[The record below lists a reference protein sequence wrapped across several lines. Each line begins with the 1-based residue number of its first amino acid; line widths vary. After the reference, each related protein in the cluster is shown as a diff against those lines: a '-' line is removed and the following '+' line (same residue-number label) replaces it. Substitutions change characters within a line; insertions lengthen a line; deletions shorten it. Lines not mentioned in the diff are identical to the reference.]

1 MSRVTRLPAVSIISG
16 THRPRW
22 RGRIHIGA
30 FAVSIPAVAGLLVL
44 SPDPRARIAAAA
56 FGLSL
61 IAVYGV
67 SAAYHTLATTDRAQ
81 RIMRRADHSM
91 IFVLIAGTYTP
102 VCLLAL
108 PRSWSIPLLA
118 AVWSLTAIGVG
129 TKVLGTGRLMR
140 ASNGLYVVMGWLAI
154 VALPVMLRTLR
165 PSVLTLMVVGGVLYS
180 IGAALFFLRRPD
192 PHPEIFGYHEVWHT
206 FTVLAGASHFAMVA
220 LVIR

>member
-1 MSRVTRLPAVSIISG
+1 MSG

-22 RGRIHIGA
+22 RGRIHIAA
-30 FAVSIPAVAGLLVL
+30 FAISIPAVVGLLVL
-44 SPDPRARIAAAA
+44 SPDPRARLAAGA

-67 SAAYHTLATTDRAQ
+67 SAAYHTLATTVRAQ
-81 RIMRRADHSM
+81 QIMRRADHSM
-91 IFVLIAGTYTP
+91 IFILIAGTYTP

-118 AVWSLTAIGVG
+118 AVWTLTAIGVC
-129 TKVLGTGRLMR
+129 TKVLSTGWLMR
-140 ASNGLYVVMGWLAI
+140 ASNWLYVVMGWLAI

-165 PSVLTLMVVGGVLYS
+165 PSVLTLMVVGGALYT

-192 PHPEIFGYHEVWHT
+192 PHPEVFGYHEVWHT

-220 LVIR
+220 LVVR